1 MNEKRG
7 SWYLITGVMIGAV
20 LGLAYAWLVQPV
32 QYTNTAP
39 GSLEENYKDHYRYMI
54 AAAYM
59 SNGDLVR
66 AKARL
71 ELLKDANIYQTL
83 AEQAQKSLAAGKTFE
98 EARTLGM
105 LASALQNPPTN
116 QPAPNL
122 VEGTPD
128 IKSQTNNL
136 TPTTTLTTE
145 QTPEAQASDTTSTSI
160 PPQSILLP
168 TSTMLPTRT
177 STSTAIAPFVLS
189 NKEQSC
195 DASFGKGLI
204 QVFALDSNGEPV
216 PGIEI
221 IVTWEGGENH
231 FYTGLKPEV
240 GLGYADFS
248 MAPGISYTLY
258 LATGGQPVS
267 GLIASECEASNGEH
281 YWGNW
286 ILEFVQP

>member
-7 SWYLITGVMIGAV
+7 HWYLITGIVIGAA

-39 GSLEENYKDHYRYMI
+39 DSLGDQYKEHYRSMI
-54 AAAYM
+54 AAAYR

-71 ELLKDANIYQTL
+71 ELLKDANPYQTL
-83 AEQAQKSLAAGKTFE
+83 SEQAQKSLAAGKTFE
-98 EARTLGM
+98 EVRALGM
-105 LASALQNPPTN
+105 LAAALQNPPSN
-116 QPAPNL
+116 QPTPNP
-122 VEGTPD
+122 VTVTPGTE
-128 IKSQTNNL
+128 SQA
-136 TPTTTLTTE
+136 TPSTLTTPLTLE
-145 QTPEAQASDTTSTSI
+145 NTPEKETSEPTATSLAPQVNSPPTST
-160 PPQSILLP
+160 LLP
-168 TSTMLPTRT
+168 TITP
-177 STSTAIAPFVLS
+177 TSTAIAPFVLS

-204 QVFALDSNGEPV
+204 QVFALDSNREPV

-221 IVTWEGGENH
+221 VITWEGGEDH

-240 GLGYADFS
+240 GLGYADFNMS
-248 MAPGISYTLY
+248 PGITYTLH
-258 LATGGQPVS
+258 LATGGQPIS
-267 GLIASECEASNGEH
+267 GLVASECEASNGEH
-281 YWGNW
+281 YLGNW